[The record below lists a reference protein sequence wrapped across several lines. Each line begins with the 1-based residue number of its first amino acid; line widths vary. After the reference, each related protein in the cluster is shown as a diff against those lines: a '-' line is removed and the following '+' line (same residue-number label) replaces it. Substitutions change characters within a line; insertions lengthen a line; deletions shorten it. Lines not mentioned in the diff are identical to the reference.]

1 MPEEVLDTPIHPL
14 LVHVPVVFVPLLAFL
29 VAAYALVPFVR
40 PHVRWVTG
48 LLAVATP
55 LGALLAKLTGDDFF
69 DRMDAEGRITESF
82 YPKLE
87 THQDFGNYTLYSTI
101 ALALLTLA
109 LVYFVPPR
117 GADAVGPGGASRVRS
132 LVLGAL
138 SVVAAGVSLYFV
150 IRTGDSGASAAWSD
164 F

>member
-1 MPEEVLDTPIHPL
+1 MPEELLDTPIHPL
-14 LVHVPVVFVPLLAFL
+14 LVHVPVVFVPLLALL
-29 VAAYALVPFVR
+29 VAAYALVPRFR

-55 LGALLAKLTGDDFF
+55 ISALLSKLTGDDFF
-69 DRMDAEGRITESF
+69 ERLDAEGRITESF

-101 ALALLTLA
+101 ALGLLALA
-109 LVYFVPPR
+109 LVYFVRPP
-117 GADAVGPGGASRVRS
+117 GTDAAGPGGPSRVRAFG
-132 LVLGAL
+132 LGAL
-138 SVVAAGVSLYFV
+138 SLVAAGVSLYFV
-150 IRTGDSGASAAWSD
+150 IRTGDSGASAAWSE

>member
-1 MPEEVLDTPIHPL
+1 MPEELLDTPIHPL
-14 LVHVPVVFVPLLAFL
+14 LVHVPVVFVPLLALL
-29 VAAYALVPFVR
+29 VAAYALVPVAR

-55 LGALLAKLTGDDFF
+55 VSALLAKLTGDDFF

-101 ALALLTLA
+101 ALGLLALA
-109 LVYFVPPR
+109 LVYFVRPP
-117 GADAVGPGGASRVRS
+117 GADAGGSSRVRT